1 MQGRGMMAIRY
12 QLPLYAHFLAVYAFY
27 VEQVYGEL
35 EVNVRWCDVQEKE
48 RRLDGAMG

>member
-1 MQGRGMMAIRY
+1 MMAIRY
-12 QLPLYAHFLAVYAFY
+12 QLPLYAHFLKVYTFY
-27 VEQVYGEL
+27 VEEVYGEL